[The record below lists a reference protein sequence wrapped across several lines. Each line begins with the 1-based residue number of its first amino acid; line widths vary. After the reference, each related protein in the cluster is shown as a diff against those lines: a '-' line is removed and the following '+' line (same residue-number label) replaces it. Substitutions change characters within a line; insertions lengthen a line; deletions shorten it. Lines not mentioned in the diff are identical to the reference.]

1 MNDGLA
7 CGEAPLGVADA
18 TTSTEA
24 ELVT

>member
-7 CGEAPLGVADA
+7 CGETPLGVADA